1 MMGHFLRET
10 SRALRGIMAMTA
22 LATAAAGLGSCTDD
36 ADTLYA
42 GYRAFFRYTHAVTTP
57 PLNAALG
64 NPGTFCTIEF
74 PGKGYRFRL
83 VGGSSQEY
91 NYTPS
96 AADNYGTP
104 EFIAG
109 FIVGTP
115 AYPDMSGLTVPMAFD
130 LVCPNCFEQTSI
142 QRSLSAKST
151 TEVQCNRCGRVYDLN
166 NGGIVTSS
174 TEQNP
179 GGRALFRYRMTYS
192 QSAGGG
198 TLIIQN

>member
-1 MMGHFLRET
+1 MKAMSLKKT
-10 SRALRGIMAMTA
+10 SRTLRGIMAMTA
-22 LATAAAGLGSCTDD
+22 LATAAAGLVSCTDD
-36 ADTLYA
+36 ADALYA
-42 GYRAFFRYTHAVTTP
+42 GYRAFFRYTHTVTTP

-64 NPGTFCTIEF
+64 NPGTFCTVEF
-74 PGKGYRFRL
+74 PARGYHFRQ
-83 VGGSSQEY
+83 VGGSSQDY

-109 FIVGTP
+109 FIIGTP
-115 AYPDMSGLTVPMAFD
+115 AYPDMSGLTLPVAFD

-151 TEVQCNRCGRVYDLN
+151 TEMKCNRCGRVYDLN
-166 NGGIVTSS
+166 NGGIVSSS

-192 QSAGGG
+192 KSAGGG

>member
-1 MMGHFLRET
+1 MSAMFLKKRVLT
-10 SRALRGIMAMTA
+10 LRGIMAMTA
-22 LATAAAGLGSCTDD
+22 LATAAAGLVSCTDD

-42 GYRAFFRYTHAVTTP
+42 GYRAFFRYTHTVTTP

-64 NPGTFCTIEF
+64 NPGTFCTVEF
-74 PGKGYRFRL
+74 PGRGYRFRQ

-109 FIVGTP
+109 FIIGTP
-115 AYPDMSGLTVPMAFD
+115 AYPDMSGLTLPVAFD

-142 QRSLSAKST
+142 QRSLSTKST
-151 TEVQCNRCGRVYDLN
+151 TEMKCNRCGRVYDLN
-166 NGGIVTSS
+166 NGGIVSSS

-179 GGRALFRYRMTYS
+179 GGRALFRYRLTYS
-192 QSAGGG
+192 KSAGGG

>member
-1 MMGHFLRET
+1 
-10 SRALRGIMAMTA
+10 MAMTA
-22 LATAAAGLGSCTDD
+22 LATGAAGLVSCTDD
-36 ADTLYA
+36 AD
-42 GYRAFFRYTHAVTTP
+42 YRAFFRYTHTVTTP

-64 NPGTFCTIEF
+64 NPGTFCTVEF
-74 PGKGYRFRL
+74 PGRGYRFRQ

-115 AYPDMSGLTVPMAFD
+115 AYPDMSGLTLPVAFD

-142 QRSLSAKST
+142 QRSLSTKST
-151 TEVQCNRCGRVYDLN
+151 TEMKCNRCGRVYDLN
-166 NGGIVTSS
+166 NGGIVSSS

-192 QSAGGG
+192 ESAGGG